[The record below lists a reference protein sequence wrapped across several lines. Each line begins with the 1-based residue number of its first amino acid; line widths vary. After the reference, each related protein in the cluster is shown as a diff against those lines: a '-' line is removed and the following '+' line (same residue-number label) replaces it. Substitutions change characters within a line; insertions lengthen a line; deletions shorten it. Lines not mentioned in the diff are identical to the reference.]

1 MIALRSPRRWASL
14 DEDDLMRVRYAS
26 LVSSFALLMSS
37 QLAFAQTEEKGD
49 STYQTLIA
57 LIDEMV
63 ANKLITRAK
72 ADALIANAKAK
83 AATASLPEETPAQL
97 AGGIAA
103 PQDAGRAVAAS
114 RPGMASDP
122 GAKIAPAEV
131 GNAQVAQGAGGV
143 DIPAD
148 LNVDW
153 SRGAP
158 VFASKD
164 GNFTFK
170 PRGRILADISS
181 TSGSD
186 YDRRNIT
193 VSTLRQFRMGGVGT
207 VGDHIFYQFEA
218 DFRRNSVEVV
228 NTFLGY
234 RAKFGKVN
242 ADVRA
247 GNLITDRGID
257 IGTAATA
264 NPFITTNINTIAL
277 ATQGGR
283 AYLMGI
289 AARAGQKNWHWSVAV
304 HGDALD
310 SDFTRNDH
318 RMFLTRAHWNP
329 ILTDKAIVHVGGWA
343 YSEHIPS
350 ATASVAVNQ
359 FISGALNNS
368 VQVNAATLTGATG
381 SRAFGLEFGGTYGPI
396 YAFSE
401 YGERHVKGGAGAAF
415 GTAKFKTLSVN
426 GGFWVTGEKPTYAS
440 TSGTYVAPNVLRPVA
455 EGGSGAIEL
464 VARYE
469 RQDSSGAP
477 LGGTGWAATA
487 GVNWYLTNYFRL
499 MIDGIHW
506 ETNNLTGSYLGL
518 DSGNTIAARA
528 EVAF

>member
-1 MIALRSPRRWASL
+1 MRIRHAL
-14 DEDDLMRVRYAS
+14 M
-26 LVSSFALLMSS
+26 VSGLALTAVP
-37 QLAFAQTEEKGD
+37 QGAFAQSQASDGNDT
-49 STYQTLIA
+49 TYRTLLA

-63 ANKLITRAK
+63 VNKLITREK
-72 ADALIANAKAK
+72 ADALVENARAK
-83 AATASLPEETPAQL
+83 AALADGVPPQSVAPVQSANAQDRAMSTAAVPMMAADSPEPSVE
-97 AGGIAA
+97 
-103 PQDAGRAVAAS
+103 VAAVE
-114 RPGMASDP
+114 A
-122 GAKIAPAEV
+122 
-131 GNAQVAQGAGGV
+131 GNAQVGRGAGGV
-143 DIPAD
+143 DVPAD

-158 VFASKD
+158 VFSSKD

-193 VSTLRQFRMGGVGT
+193 VSTLRQFRFGGVGT
-207 VGDHIFYQFEA
+207 VGQHLFYQFEA

-234 RAKFGKVN
+234 KTKFGKVD
-242 ADVRA
+242 ADIRA

-318 RMFLTRAHWNP
+318 RMFLSRAHWNP
-329 ILTDKAIVHVGGWA
+329 ILTDKAIVHIGGWA
-343 YSEHIPS
+343 YSEHIPA

-381 SRAFGLEFGGTYGPI
+381 SKAFGVEFGGVYGPV

-401 YGERHVKGGAGAAF
+401 YGERHVKGGPAAAF
-415 GTAKFKTLSVN
+415 DTAKFKTLSVN
-426 GGFWVTGEKPTYAS
+426 GGFWLTGEKPTYTS
-440 TSGTYVAPNVLRPVA
+440 VSGTYVAPKVLSPIT
-455 EGGSGAIEL
+455 EGGSGGIEL

-469 RQDSSGAP
+469 HQDSSGAP

-499 MIDGIHW
+499 MLDGIHW
-506 ETNNLTGSYLGL
+506 ETNNLTGSYLGK